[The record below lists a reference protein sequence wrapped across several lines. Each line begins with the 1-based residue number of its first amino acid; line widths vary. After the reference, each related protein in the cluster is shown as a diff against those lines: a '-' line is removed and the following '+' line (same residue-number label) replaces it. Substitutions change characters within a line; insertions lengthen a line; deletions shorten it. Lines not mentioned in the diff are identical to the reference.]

1 MKAEYMLRVRYFL
14 AHNKIKVVLC
24 QLAFLLVS
32 SFILVPVVFRGF
44 YLAIKLSGYSSITK
58 ENFLDVLIK
67 PGSIIYILLL
77 IVLLMVFMLLNLT
90 MYIVLF
96 DASLRHSRHGLIE
109 YLVQVEKHFFRFFG
123 KRKIVRIF
131 YMLPFA
137 FAVYMP
143 PFLMALNNNTVT
155 KYLLKLCIRGT
166 GKKAFWIGFAV
177 IYLIC
182 IWVMSVK
189 IPYIRLLI
197 LGNVDASKAKEQTR
211 LTRRER
217 FHHFM
222 FQMLWELFIALFC
235 AVLYAVFILVS
246 VLVIKAKSDGD
257 NVLILFYEVYN
268 RINIVVGG
276 LLLFICGMFNIS
288 AALQLARPK
297 MLMYYVDNAD
307 LNKQTHYVLV
317 SMVAVACVL
326 AIYLNVRFL
335 SAGTTPTYAS
345 LGATL
350 ITAHRGSSSEA
361 PENTIPA
368 FEKAIEEG
376 ADYVEMDV
384 RLTSDGELVLMHDPS
399 TKRTTGVN
407 KLVCDTTYEELQQL
421 DAGAEFS
428 DEYAGTKIPTLQ
440 EAIDTCKGKVMMNIE
455 LKTVRND
462 GELEAKVAQVL
473 KENNMEEQC
482 IVTSFKQR
490 SLVRIKKDDP
500 DIVTGYIYSFGYSNR
515 TNYEAMDVLSIDARY
530 LTRQVV
536 TGAHKKGIM
545 VCAWTVNTSSE
556 MRRMMAI
563 GVDNI
568 ITDRVPLAKRTLKH
582 KDSNAVSD
590 MVKYIFEQ

>member
-1 MKAEYMLRVRYFL
+1 MKAEYMLRIRYFL

-399 TKRTTGVN
+399 TERTTGVD

-462 GELEAKVAQVL
+462 GELEAKVA
-473 KENNMEEQC
+473 
-482 IVTSFKQR
+482 
-490 SLVRIKKDDP
+490 
-500 DIVTGYIYSFGYSNR
+500 
-515 TNYEAMDVLSIDARY
+515 
-530 LTRQVV
+530 
-536 TGAHKKGIM
+536 
-545 VCAWTVNTSSE
+545 
-556 MRRMMAI
+556 
-563 GVDNI
+563 
-568 ITDRVPLAKRTLKH
+568 
-582 KDSNAVSD
+582 
-590 MVKYIFEQ
+590 

>member
-90 MYIVLF
+90 MYVVLF
-96 DASLRHSRHGLIE
+96 DAALRHSRQGLFG
-109 YLVQVEKHFFRFFG
+109 YLVQVEKYFFRFFG
-123 KRKIVRIF
+123 KKKIGRIF

-155 KYLLKLCIRGT
+155 KYLLKLCIRET
-166 GKKAFWIGFAV
+166 GKKAFWIGFIV
-177 IYLIC
+177 IYLIS
-182 IWVMSVK
+182 IWIMSVK

-197 LGNVDASKAKEQTR
+197 LGNEETAKAARQTR
-211 LTRRER
+211 LTCRESV
-217 FHHFM
+217 HHFI
-222 FQMLWELFIALFC
+222 FQALWEIFVGLFC
-235 AVLYAVFILVS
+235 VLLYAIFIVVS

-268 RINIVVGG
+268 NINIVVGA

-288 AALQLARPK
+288 AVLQLARPK
-297 MLMYYVDNAD
+297 MLMYHVDDAD
-307 LNKQTHYVLV
+307 LKKQTHYVLV
-317 SMVAVACVL
+317 SLVAVACML
-326 AIYLNVRFL
+326 AVYLNVRFL
-335 SAGTTPTYAS
+335 SAGATPTYAS

-399 TKRTTGVN
+399 TKRTTGVD
-407 KLVCDTTYEELQQL
+407 KLVCDSTYEELQQL
-421 DAGAEFS
+421 DAGAEYPE
-428 DEYAGTKIPTLQ
+428 EYAGTKIPTLKD
-440 EAIDTCKGKVMMNIE
+440 AIDTCKGKVMMNIE

-462 GELEAKVAQVL
+462 GELEKKVAEL
-473 KENNMEEQC
+473 LRENHMEEQC

>member
-90 MYIVLF
+90 MYVVLF
-96 DASLRHSRHGLIE
+96 DAALRHSRQGLFG
-109 YLVQVEKHFFRFFG
+109 YLVQVEKYFFRFFG
-123 KRKIVRIF
+123 KKKIGRIF

-155 KYLLKLCIRGT
+155 KYLLKLCIRET
-166 GKKAFWIGFAV
+166 GKKAFWIGFIV
-177 IYLIC
+177 IYLIS
-182 IWVMSVK
+182 IWIMSVK

-197 LGNVDASKAKEQTR
+197 LGNEETAKAARQTR
-211 LTRRER
+211 LTCRESV
-217 FHHFM
+217 HHFI
-222 FQMLWELFIALFC
+222 FQALWEIFVGLFC
-235 AVLYAVFILVS
+235 VLLYAIFIVVS

-268 RINIVVGG
+268 NINIVVGA

-288 AALQLARPK
+288 AVLQLARPK
-297 MLMYYVDNAD
+297 MLMYHVDDAD
-307 LNKQTHYVLV
+307 LKKQTHYVLV
-317 SMVAVACVL
+317 SLVAVACML
-326 AIYLNVRFL
+326 AVYLNVRFL
-335 SAGTTPTYAS
+335 SAGATPTYAS

-399 TKRTTGVN
+399 TKRTTGVD
-407 KLVCDTTYEELQQL
+407 KLVCDSTYEELQQL
-421 DAGAEFS
+421 DAGAEYP
-428 DEYAGTKIPTLQ
+428 EGCAGSKIPTLKD
-440 EAIDTCKGKVMMNIE
+440 AIDTCKGKVMMNIE

-462 GELEAKVAQVL
+462 GELEKKVAEL
-473 KENNMEEQC
+473 LRENHMEEQC

>member
-1 MKAEYMLRVRYFL
+1 MKAGYILRVRYFL
-14 AHNKIKVVLC
+14 AHNKIRVVLC
-24 QLAFLLVS
+24 QLAFLVVS
-32 SFILVPVVFRGF
+32 SFILIPVVFRGF
-44 YLAIKLSGYSSITK
+44 YLAIKLSGYSSVTK
-58 ENFLDVLIK
+58 ENFLDVLVK
-67 PGSIIYILLL
+67 PGTIIYMLLL

-90 MYIVLF
+90 MYVVLF
-96 DASLRHSRHGLIE
+96 DAALRHSRQGLFG
-109 YLVQVEKHFFRFFG
+109 YLVQVEKYFFRFFG
-123 KRKIVRIF
+123 KKKIGRIF

-155 KYLLKLCIRGT
+155 KYLLKLCIRET
-166 GKKAFWIGFAV
+166 GKKAFWIGFIV
-177 IYLIC
+177 IYLIS
-182 IWVMSVK
+182 IWIMSVK

-197 LGNVDASKAKEQTR
+197 LGNEETAKAAGQTR
-211 LTRRER
+211 LTCRESV
-217 FHHFM
+217 HHFI
-222 FQMLWELFIALFC
+222 FQALWEIFVGLFC
-235 AVLYAVFILVS
+235 VLLYAIFIVVS

-268 RINIVVGG
+268 NINIVVGA

-288 AALQLARPK
+288 AVLQLARPK
-297 MLMYYVDNAD
+297 MLMYHVDDAD
-307 LNKQTHYVLV
+307 LKKQTHYVLV
-317 SMVAVACVL
+317 SLVAVACML
-326 AIYLNVRFL
+326 AVYLNVRFL
-335 SAGTTPTYAS
+335 SAGATPTYAS

-399 TKRTTGVN
+399 TERTTGVD
-407 KLVCDTTYEELQQL
+407 KLVCDSTYEELQQL
-421 DAGAEFS
+421 DAGAEYPE
-428 DEYAGTKIPTLQ
+428 EYAGTKIPTLKD
-440 EAIDTCKGKVMMNIE
+440 AIDTCKGKVMMNIE

-462 GELEAKVAQVL
+462 GELEKKVAEL
-473 KENNMEEQC
+473 LRENHMEEQC

-530 LTRQVV
+530 LTRQVD
-536 TGAHKKGIM
+536 G
-545 VCAWTVNTSSE
+545 
-556 MRRMMAI
+556 
-563 GVDNI
+563 
-568 ITDRVPLAKRTLKH
+568 
-582 KDSNAVSD
+582 
-590 MVKYIFEQ
+590 KYQQ

>member
-1 MKAEYMLRVRYFL
+1 MKAGYILRVRYFL
-14 AHNKIKVVLC
+14 AHNKIRVVLC

-90 MYIVLF
+90 MYVVLF
-96 DASLRHSRHGLIE
+96 DAALRHSRQGLFG
-109 YLVQVEKHFFRFFG
+109 YLVQVEKYFFRFFG
-123 KRKIVRIF
+123 KKKIGRIF

-155 KYLLKLCIRGT
+155 KYLLKLCIRET
-166 GKKAFWIGFAV
+166 GKKAFWIGFIV
-177 IYLIC
+177 IYLIS
-182 IWVMSVK
+182 IWIMSVK

-197 LGNVDASKAKEQTR
+197 LGNEETAKAAGQTR
-211 LTRRER
+211 LTCRESV
-217 FHHFM
+217 HHFI
-222 FQMLWELFIALFC
+222 FQALWEIFVGLFC
-235 AVLYAVFILVS
+235 VLLYAIFIVVS

-268 RINIVVGG
+268 NINIVVGA

-288 AALQLARPK
+288 AVLQLARPK
-297 MLMYYVDNAD
+297 MLMYHVDDAD
-307 LNKQTHYVLV
+307 LKKQTHYVLV
-317 SMVAVACVL
+317 SLVAVACML
-326 AIYLNVRFL
+326 AVYLNVRFL
-335 SAGTTPTYAS
+335 SAGATPTYAS

-399 TKRTTGVN
+399 TKRTTGVD
-407 KLVCDTTYEELQQL
+407 KLVCDSTYEELQQL
-421 DAGAEFS
+421 DAGAE
-428 DEYAGTKIPTLQ
+428 YP
-440 EAIDTCKGKVMMNIE
+440 
-455 LKTVRND
+455 
-462 GELEAKVAQVL
+462 
-473 KENNMEEQC
+473 EE
-482 IVTSFKQR
+482 IS
-490 SLVRIKKDDP
+490 
-500 DIVTGYIYSFGYSNR
+500 
-515 TNYEAMDVLSIDARY
+515 
-530 LTRQVV
+530 
-536 TGAHKKGIM
+536 
-545 VCAWTVNTSSE
+545 
-556 MRRMMAI
+556 
-563 GVDNI
+563 
-568 ITDRVPLAKRTLKH
+568 
-582 KDSNAVSD
+582 
-590 MVKYIFEQ
+590 

>member
-1 MKAEYMLRVRYFL
+1 MKAGYILRVRYFL

-90 MYIVLF
+90 MYVVLF
-96 DASLRHSRHGLIE
+96 DAALRHSRQGLFG
-109 YLVQVEKHFFRFFG
+109 YLVQVEKYFFRFFG
-123 KRKIVRIF
+123 KKKIGRIF

-155 KYLLKLCIRGT
+155 KYLLKLCIRET
-166 GKKAFWIGFAV
+166 GKKAFWIGFIV
-177 IYLIC
+177 IYLIS
-182 IWVMSVK
+182 IWIMSVK

-197 LGNVDASKAKEQTR
+197 LGNEETAKTAGQTR
-211 LTRRER
+211 LTCRESV
-217 FHHFM
+217 HHFI
-222 FQMLWELFIALFC
+222 FQALWEIFVGLFC
-235 AVLYAVFILVS
+235 VLLYAIFIVVS

-268 RINIVVGG
+268 NINIVVGA

-288 AALQLARPK
+288 AVLQLARPK
-297 MLMYYVDNAD
+297 MLMYHVDDAD
-307 LNKQTHYVLV
+307 LKKQTHYVLV
-317 SMVAVACVL
+317 SLVAVACML
-326 AIYLNVRFL
+326 AVYLNVRFL
-335 SAGTTPTYAS
+335 SAGATPTYAS

-399 TKRTTGVN
+399 TKRTTGVD
-407 KLVCDTTYEELQQL
+407 KLVCDSTYEELQQL
-421 DAGAEFS
+421 DAGAEYPE
-428 DEYAGTKIPTLQ
+428 EYAGTKIPTLKD
-440 EAIDTCKGKVMMNIE
+440 AIDTCKGKVMMNIE

-462 GELEAKVAQVL
+462 GELEKKVAEL
-473 KENNMEEQC
+473 LRENHMEEQC

>member
-1 MKAEYMLRVRYFL
+1 MKAGYILRVRYFL

-90 MYIVLF
+90 MYVVLF
-96 DASLRHSRHGLIE
+96 DAALRHSRQGLFG
-109 YLVQVEKHFFRFFG
+109 YLVQVEKYFFRFFG
-123 KRKIVRIF
+123 KKKIGRIF

-155 KYLLKLCIRGT
+155 KYLLKLCIRET
-166 GKKAFWIGFAV
+166 GKKAFWIGFIV
-177 IYLIC
+177 IYLIS
-182 IWVMSVK
+182 IWIMSVK

-197 LGNVDASKAKEQTR
+197 LGNEETAKAARQTR
-211 LTRRER
+211 LTCRESV
-217 FHHFM
+217 HHFI
-222 FQMLWELFIALFC
+222 FQALWEIFVGLFCVLLYAIFIA
-235 AVLYAVFILVS
+235 VS

-268 RINIVVGG
+268 NINIVVGA

-288 AALQLARPK
+288 AVLQLARPK
-297 MLMYYVDNAD
+297 MLMYHVDDAD
-307 LNKQTHYVLV
+307 LKKQTHYVLV
-317 SMVAVACVL
+317 SLVAVACML
-326 AIYLNVRFL
+326 AVYLNVRFL
-335 SAGTTPTYAS
+335 SAGATPTYAS

-399 TKRTTGVN
+399 TKRTTGVD
-407 KLVCDTTYEELQQL
+407 KLVCDSTYEELQQL
-421 DAGAEFS
+421 DAGAEYPE
-428 DEYAGTKIPTLQ
+428 EYAGTKIPTLKD
-440 EAIDTCKGKVMMNIE
+440 AIDTCKGKVMMNIE

-462 GELEAKVAQVL
+462 GELEKKVAEL
-473 KENNMEEQC
+473 LRENHMEEQC

>member
-1 MKAEYMLRVRYFL
+1 MKAGYILRVRYFL
-14 AHNKIKVVLC
+14 AHNKIRVVLC

-90 MYIVLF
+90 MYVVLF
-96 DASLRHSRHGLIE
+96 DAALRHSRQGLFG
-109 YLVQVEKHFFRFFG
+109 YLVQVEKYFFRFFG
-123 KRKIVRIF
+123 KKKIGRIF

-155 KYLLKLCIRGT
+155 KYLLKLCIRET
-166 GKKAFWIGFAV
+166 GKKAFWIGFIV
-177 IYLIC
+177 IYLIS
-182 IWVMSVK
+182 IWIMSVK

-197 LGNVDASKAKEQTR
+197 LGNEETAKTAGQTR
-211 LTRRER
+211 LTCRESV
-217 FHHFM
+217 HHFI
-222 FQMLWELFIALFC
+222 FQALWEIFVGLFC
-235 AVLYAVFILVS
+235 VLLYAIFIVVS

-268 RINIVVGG
+268 NINIVVGA

-288 AALQLARPK
+288 AVLQLARPK
-297 MLMYYVDNAD
+297 MLMYHVDDAD
-307 LNKQTHYVLV
+307 LKKQTHYVLV
-317 SMVAVACVL
+317 SLVAVACML
-326 AIYLNVRFL
+326 AVYLNVRFL
-335 SAGTTPTYAS
+335 SAGATPTYAS

-399 TKRTTGVN
+399 TKRTTGVD
-407 KLVCDTTYEELQQL
+407 KLVCDSTYEELQQL
-421 DAGAEFS
+421 DAGAEYPE
-428 DEYAGTKIPTLQ
+428 EYAGTKIPTLKD
-440 EAIDTCKGKVMMNIE
+440 AIDTCKGKVMMNIE

-462 GELEAKVAQVL
+462 GELEKKVAEL
-473 KENNMEEQC
+473 LRENHMEEQC

>member
-90 MYIVLF
+90 MYVVLF
-96 DASLRHSRHGLIE
+96 DAALRHSRQGLFG
-109 YLVQVEKHFFRFFG
+109 YLVQVEKYFFRFFG
-123 KRKIVRIF
+123 KKKIGRIF

-155 KYLLKLCIRGT
+155 KYLLKLCIRET
-166 GKKAFWIGFAV
+166 GKKAFWIGFIV
-177 IYLIC
+177 IYLIS
-182 IWVMSVK
+182 IWIMSVK

-197 LGNVDASKAKEQTR
+197 LGNEETAKAARQTR
-211 LTRRER
+211 LTCRESV
-217 FHHFM
+217 HHFI
-222 FQMLWELFIALFC
+222 FQALWEIFVGLFC
-235 AVLYAVFILVS
+235 VLLYAIFIVVS

-268 RINIVVGG
+268 NINIVVGA

-288 AALQLARPK
+288 AVLQLARPK
-297 MLMYYVDNAD
+297 MLMYHVDDAD
-307 LNKQTHYVLV
+307 LRKQTHYVLV
-317 SMVAVACVL
+317 SLVAVACML
-326 AIYLNVRFL
+326 AVYLNVRFL
-335 SAGTTPTYAS
+335 SAGATPTYAS

-350 ITAHRGSSSEA
+350 VTAHRGSSSEA

-399 TKRTTGVN
+399 TKRTTGVD
-407 KLVCDTTYEELQQL
+407 KLVCDSTYEELQQL
-421 DAGAEFS
+421 DAGAEYS
-428 DEYAGTKIPTLQ
+428 EEYAGTKIPTLKD
-440 EAIDTCKGKVMMNIE
+440 AIDTCKGKVMMNIE

-462 GELEAKVAQVL
+462 GELEKKVAEL
-473 KENNMEEQC
+473 LRENHMEEQC

>member
-1 MKAEYMLRVRYFL
+1 MKAGYILRVRYFL
-14 AHNKIKVVLC
+14 AHNKIRVVLC
-24 QLAFLLVS
+24 QLAFLVVS
-32 SFILVPVVFRGF
+32 SFILIPVVFRGF
-44 YLAIKLSGYSSITK
+44 YLAIKLSGYSSVTK
-58 ENFLDVLIK
+58 ENFLDVLVK
-67 PGSIIYILLL
+67 PGTIIYMLLL

-90 MYIVLF
+90 MYVVLF
-96 DASLRHSRHGLIE
+96 DAALRHSRQGLFG
-109 YLVQVEKHFFRFFG
+109 YLVQVEKYFFRFFG
-123 KRKIVRIF
+123 KKKIGRIF

-155 KYLLKLCIRGT
+155 KYLLKLCIRET
-166 GKKAFWIGFAV
+166 GKKAFWIGFIV
-177 IYLIC
+177 IYLIS
-182 IWVMSVK
+182 IWIMSVK

-197 LGNVDASKAKEQTR
+197 LGNEETAKTAGQTR
-211 LTRRER
+211 LTCRESV
-217 FHHFM
+217 HHFI
-222 FQMLWELFIALFC
+222 FQALWEIFVGLFCVLLYAIFIA
-235 AVLYAVFILVS
+235 VS

-268 RINIVVGG
+268 NINIVVGA

-288 AALQLARPK
+288 AVLQLARPK
-297 MLMYYVDNAD
+297 MLMYHVDDAD
-307 LNKQTHYVLV
+307 LKKQTHYVLV
-317 SMVAVACVL
+317 SLVAVACML
-326 AIYLNVRFL
+326 AVYLNVRFL
-335 SAGTTPTYAS
+335 SAGATPTYAS

-399 TKRTTGVN
+399 TKRTTGVD
-407 KLVCDTTYEELQQL
+407 KLVCDSTYEELQQL
-421 DAGAEFS
+421 DAGAEYPE
-428 DEYAGTKIPTLQ
+428 EYAGTKIPTLKD
-440 EAIDTCKGKVMMNIE
+440 AIDTCKGKVMMNIE

-462 GELEAKVAQVL
+462 GELEKKVAEL
-473 KENNMEEQC
+473 LRENHMEEQC

>member
-1 MKAEYMLRVRYFL
+1 MDR
-14 AHNKIKVVLC
+14 I
-24 QLAFLLVS
+24 
-32 SFILVPVVFRGF
+32 
-44 YLAIKLSGYSSITK
+44 YSNLISI
-58 ENFLDVLIK
+58 
-67 PGSIIYILLL
+67 
-77 IVLLMVFMLLNLT
+77 
-90 MYIVLF
+90 
-96 DASLRHSRHGLIE
+96 
-109 YLVQVEKHFFRFFG
+109 
-123 KRKIVRIF
+123 
-131 YMLPFA
+131 
-137 FAVYMP
+137 
-143 PFLMALNNNTVT
+143 
-155 KYLLKLCIRGT
+155 
-166 GKKAFWIGFAV
+166 WI
-177 IYLIC
+177 
-182 IWVMSVK
+182 MSVK

-197 LGNVDASKAKEQTR
+197 LGNEETAKAAEQTR
-211 LTRRER
+211 LTCRESV
-217 FHHFM
+217 HHFI
-222 FQMLWELFIALFC
+222 FQALWEIFVGLFC
-235 AVLYAVFILVS
+235 VLLYAIFIVVS

-268 RINIVVGG
+268 NINIVVGA

-288 AALQLARPK
+288 AVLQLARPK
-297 MLMYYVDNAD
+297 MLMYHVDDAD
-307 LNKQTHYVLV
+307 LKKQTHYVLV
-317 SMVAVACVL
+317 SLVAVACML
-326 AIYLNVRFL
+326 AVYLNVRFL
-335 SAGTTPTYAS
+335 SAGATPTYAS

-350 ITAHRGSSSEA
+350 VTAHRGSSSEA

-399 TKRTTGVN
+399 TERTTGVD
-407 KLVCDTTYEELQQL
+407 KLVCDSTYEELQQL
-421 DAGAEFS
+421 DAGAEYPE
-428 DEYAGTKIPTLQ
+428 EYAGTKIPTLKD
-440 EAIDTCKGKVMMNIE
+440 AIDTCKGKVMMNIE

-462 GELEAKVAQVL
+462 GELEKKVAEL
-473 KENNMEEQC
+473 LRENHMEEQC

-536 TGAHKKGIM
+536 AGAHKKGIM

>member
-1 MKAEYMLRVRYFL
+1 MKAGYILRVRYFL

-90 MYIVLF
+90 MYVVLF
-96 DASLRHSRHGLIE
+96 DAALRHSRQGLFG
-109 YLVQVEKHFFRFFG
+109 YLVQVEKYFFRFFG
-123 KRKIVRIF
+123 KKKIGRIF

-155 KYLLKLCIRGT
+155 KYLLKLCIRET
-166 GKKAFWIGFAV
+166 GKKAFWIGFIV
-177 IYLIC
+177 IYLIS
-182 IWVMSVK
+182 IWIMSVK

-197 LGNVDASKAKEQTR
+197 LGNEETAKTAGQTG
-211 LTRRER
+211 LTCRESV
-217 FHHFM
+217 HHFI
-222 FQMLWELFIALFC
+222 FQALWEIFVGLFC
-235 AVLYAVFILVS
+235 VLLYAIFIVVS

-268 RINIVVGG
+268 NINIVVGA

-288 AALQLARPK
+288 AVLQLARPK
-297 MLMYYVDNAD
+297 MLMYHVDDAD
-307 LNKQTHYVLV
+307 LKKQTHYVLV
-317 SMVAVACVL
+317 SLVAVACML
-326 AIYLNVRFL
+326 AVYLNVRFL
-335 SAGTTPTYAS
+335 SAGATPTYAS

-399 TKRTTGVN
+399 TKRTTGVD
-407 KLVCDTTYEELQQL
+407 KLVCDSTYEELQQL
-421 DAGAEFS
+421 DAGAEYPE
-428 DEYAGTKIPTLQ
+428 EYAGTKIPTLKD
-440 EAIDTCKGKVMMNIE
+440 AIDTCKGKVMMNIE

-462 GELEAKVAQVL
+462 GELEKKVAEL
-473 KENNMEEQC
+473 LRENHMEEQC

>member
-1 MKAEYMLRVRYFL
+1 MKAGYILRVRYFL

-90 MYIVLF
+90 MYVVLF
-96 DASLRHSRHGLIE
+96 DAALRHSRQGLFG
-109 YLVQVEKHFFRFFG
+109 YLVQVEKYFFRFFG
-123 KRKIVRIF
+123 KKKIGRIF

-155 KYLLKLCIRGT
+155 KYLLKLCIRET
-166 GKKAFWIGFAV
+166 GKKAFWIGFIV
-177 IYLIC
+177 IYLIS
-182 IWVMSVK
+182 IWIMSVK

-197 LGNVDASKAKEQTR
+197 LGNEETAKAAGQTR
-211 LTRRER
+211 LTCRESV
-217 FHHFM
+217 HHFI
-222 FQMLWELFIALFC
+222 FQALWEIFVGLFC
-235 AVLYAVFILVS
+235 VLLYAIFIVVS

-268 RINIVVGG
+268 NINIVVGA

-288 AALQLARPK
+288 AVLQLARPK
-297 MLMYYVDNAD
+297 MLMYHVDDAD
-307 LNKQTHYVLV
+307 LKKQTHYVLV
-317 SMVAVACVL
+317 SLVAVACML
-326 AIYLNVRFL
+326 AVYLNVRFL
-335 SAGTTPTYAS
+335 SAGATPTYAS

-399 TKRTTGVN
+399 TERTTGVD
-407 KLVCDTTYEELQQL
+407 KLVCDSTYEELQQL
-421 DAGAEFS
+421 DAGAEYPE
-428 DEYAGTKIPTLQ
+428 EYAGTKIPTLKD
-440 EAIDTCKGKVMMNIE
+440 AIDTCKGKVMMNIE

-462 GELEAKVAQVL
+462 GELEKKVAEL
-473 KENNMEEQC
+473 LRENHMEEQC

-536 TGAHKKGIM
+536 AGAHKKGIM

>member
-1 MKAEYMLRVRYFL
+1 MKAGYILRVRYFL

-90 MYIVLF
+90 MYVVLF
-96 DASLRHSRHGLIE
+96 DAALRHSRQGLFG
-109 YLVQVEKHFFRFFG
+109 YLVQVEKYFFRFFG
-123 KRKIVRIF
+123 KKKIGRIF

-155 KYLLKLCIRGT
+155 KYLLKLCIRET
-166 GKKAFWIGFAV
+166 GKKAFWIGFIV
-177 IYLIC
+177 IYLIS
-182 IWVMSVK
+182 IWIMSVK

-197 LGNVDASKAKEQTR
+197 LGNEETAKTAGQTR
-211 LTRRER
+211 LTCRESV
-217 FHHFM
+217 HHFI
-222 FQMLWELFIALFC
+222 FQALWEIFVGLFCVLLYAIFIA
-235 AVLYAVFILVS
+235 VS

-268 RINIVVGG
+268 NINIVVGA

-288 AALQLARPK
+288 AVLQLARPK
-297 MLMYYVDNAD
+297 MLMYHVDDAD
-307 LNKQTHYVLV
+307 LKKQTHYVLV
-317 SMVAVACVL
+317 SLVAVACML
-326 AIYLNVRFL
+326 AVYLNVRFL
-335 SAGTTPTYAS
+335 SAGATPTYAS

-399 TKRTTGVN
+399 TKRTTGVD
-407 KLVCDTTYEELQQL
+407 KLVCDSTYEELQQL
-421 DAGAEFS
+421 DAGAEYPE
-428 DEYAGTKIPTLQ
+428 EYAGTKIPTLKD
-440 EAIDTCKGKVMMNIE
+440 AIDTCKGKVMMNIE

-462 GELEAKVAQVL
+462 GELEKKVAEL
-473 KENNMEEQC
+473 LRENHMEEQC

>member
-90 MYIVLF
+90 MYVVLF
-96 DASLRHSRHGLIE
+96 DAALRHSRQGLFG
-109 YLVQVEKHFFRFFG
+109 YLVQVEKYFFRFFG
-123 KRKIVRIF
+123 KKKIGRIF

-155 KYLLKLCIRGT
+155 KYLLKLCIRET
-166 GKKAFWIGFAV
+166 GKKAFWIGFIV
-177 IYLIC
+177 IYMIS
-182 IWVMSVK
+182 IWIMSVK

-197 LGNVDASKAKEQTR
+197 LGNEETAKAARQTR
-211 LTRRER
+211 LTCRESV
-217 FHHFM
+217 HHFI
-222 FQMLWELFIALFC
+222 FQALWEIFVGLFC
-235 AVLYAVFILVS
+235 VLLYAIFIVVS

-268 RINIVVGG
+268 NINIVVGA

-288 AALQLARPK
+288 AVLQLARPK
-297 MLMYYVDNAD
+297 MLMYHVDDAD
-307 LNKQTHYVLV
+307 LRKQTHYVLV
-317 SMVAVACVL
+317 SLVAVACML
-326 AIYLNVRFL
+326 AVYLNVRFL
-335 SAGTTPTYAS
+335 SAGATPTYAS

-350 ITAHRGSSSEA
+350 VTAHRGSSSEA

-399 TKRTTGVN
+399 TKRTTGVD
-407 KLVCDTTYEELQQL
+407 KLVCDSTYEELQQL
-421 DAGAEFS
+421 DAGAEYS
-428 DEYAGTKIPTLQ
+428 EEYAGTKIPTLKD
-440 EAIDTCKGKVMMNIE
+440 AIDTCKGKVMMNIE

-462 GELEAKVAQVL
+462 GELEKKVAEL
-473 KENNMEEQC
+473 LRENHMEEQC

>member
-1 MKAEYMLRVRYFL
+1 MKAGYILRVRYFL

-90 MYIVLF
+90 MYVVLF
-96 DASLRHSRHGLIE
+96 DAALRHSRQGLFG
-109 YLVQVEKHFFRFFG
+109 YLVQVEKYFFRFFG
-123 KRKIVRIF
+123 KKKIGRIF

-155 KYLLKLCIRGT
+155 KYLLKLCIRET
-166 GKKAFWIGFAV
+166 GKKAFWIGFIV
-177 IYLIC
+177 IYLIS
-182 IWVMSVK
+182 IWIMSVK

-197 LGNVDASKAKEQTR
+197 LGNEETAKAARQTR
-211 LTRRER
+211 LTCRESV
-217 FHHFM
+217 HHFI
-222 FQMLWELFIALFC
+222 FQALWEIFVGLFC
-235 AVLYAVFILVS
+235 VLLYAIFIVVS

-268 RINIVVGG
+268 NINIVVGA

-288 AALQLARPK
+288 AVLQLARPK
-297 MLMYYVDNAD
+297 MLMYHVDDAD
-307 LNKQTHYVLV
+307 LKKQTHYVLV
-317 SMVAVACVL
+317 SLVAVACML
-326 AIYLNVRFL
+326 AVYLNVRFL
-335 SAGTTPTYAS
+335 SAGATPTYAS

-399 TKRTTGVN
+399 TKRTTGVD
-407 KLVCDTTYEELQQL
+407 KLVCDSTYEELQQL
-421 DAGAEFS
+421 DAGAEYPE
-428 DEYAGTKIPTLQ
+428 EYAGTKIPTLKD
-440 EAIDTCKGKVMMNIE
+440 AIDTCKGKVMMNIE

-462 GELEAKVAQVL
+462 GELEKKVAEL
-473 KENNMEEQC
+473 LRENHMEEQC

>member
-1 MKAEYMLRVRYFL
+1 
-14 AHNKIKVVLC
+14 
-24 QLAFLLVS
+24 
-32 SFILVPVVFRGF
+32 
-44 YLAIKLSGYSSITK
+44 
-58 ENFLDVLIK
+58 
-67 PGSIIYILLL
+67 
-77 IVLLMVFMLLNLT
+77 
-90 MYIVLF
+90 
-96 DASLRHSRHGLIE
+96 
-109 YLVQVEKHFFRFFG
+109 
-123 KRKIVRIF
+123 
-131 YMLPFA
+131 
-137 FAVYMP
+137 
-143 PFLMALNNNTVT
+143 
-155 KYLLKLCIRGT
+155 
-166 GKKAFWIGFAV
+166 
-177 IYLIC
+177 
-182 IWVMSVK
+182 
-189 IPYIRLLI
+189 
-197 LGNVDASKAKEQTR
+197 
-211 LTRRER
+211 
-217 FHHFM
+217 
-222 FQMLWELFIALFC
+222 
-235 AVLYAVFILVS
+235 
-246 VLVIKAKSDGD
+246 
-257 NVLILFYEVYN
+257 
-268 RINIVVGG
+268 
-276 LLLFICGMFNIS
+276 
-288 AALQLARPK
+288 
-297 MLMYYVDNAD
+297 MYYVDNAD

-399 TKRTTGVN
+399 TERTTGVD

-462 GELEAKVAQVL
+462 GELEAKVAQEL

>member
-1 MKAEYMLRVRYFL
+1 MKAGYILRVRYFL
-14 AHNKIKVVLC
+14 AHNKIRVVLC
-24 QLAFLLVS
+24 QLAFLVVS
-32 SFILVPVVFRGF
+32 SFILIPVVFRGF
-44 YLAIKLSGYSSITK
+44 YLAIKLSGYSSVTK
-58 ENFLDVLIK
+58 ENFLDVLVK
-67 PGSIIYILLL
+67 PGTIIYMLLL

-90 MYIVLF
+90 MYVVLF
-96 DASLRHSRHGLIE
+96 DAALRHSRQGLFG
-109 YLVQVEKHFFRFFG
+109 YLVQVEKYFFRFFG
-123 KRKIVRIF
+123 KKKIGRIF

-155 KYLLKLCIRGT
+155 KYLLKLCIRET
-166 GKKAFWIGFAV
+166 GKKAFWIGFIV
-177 IYLIC
+177 IYLLS
-182 IWVMSVK
+182 IWIMSVK

-197 LGNVDASKAKEQTR
+197 LGNEETAKAARQTR
-211 LTRRER
+211 LTCRESV
-217 FHHFM
+217 HHFI
-222 FQMLWELFIALFC
+222 FQALWGIFVGLFC
-235 AVLYAVFILVS
+235 VLLYAIFIVVS

-268 RINIVVGG
+268 NINIVVGA

-288 AALQLARPK
+288 AVLQLARPK
-297 MLMYYVDNAD
+297 MLMYHVDDAD
-307 LNKQTHYVLV
+307 LKKQTHYVLV
-317 SMVAVACVL
+317 SLVAVACML
-326 AIYLNVRFL
+326 AVYLNVRFL
-335 SAGTTPTYAS
+335 SAGATPTYAS

-399 TKRTTGVN
+399 TKRTTGVD
-407 KLVCDTTYEELQQL
+407 KLVCDSTYEELQQL
-421 DAGAEFS
+421 DAGAEYPE
-428 DEYAGTKIPTLQ
+428 EYAGTKIPTLKD
-440 EAIDTCKGKVMMNIE
+440 AIDTCKGKVMMNIE

-462 GELEAKVAQVL
+462 GELEKKVAEL
-473 KENNMEEQC
+473 LRENHMEEQC